1 MTLLLQLLLCAGVS
15 PAPTAPQDGAPTA
28 TSAEE
33 TDRRPSVHLGV
44 DGALTEWLVVRLLA
58 DGYPLAASPEEAR
71 VELSVRPS
79 EEAGWVVTATG
90 ASTVTFQVEAAADP
104 AVTRLE
110 LLHRSLDALEDVEP
124 NTAVDPPAAT
134 VALSVAEEASP
145 ELAAQVA
152 ADILAAGATLVPAGS
167 DAQLQVCAE
176 GRPGSEGARISVIDG
191 GADCATT
198 EEPGAG
204 VFDAVHFA
212 STTQRVEAAIA
223 ELHAEETPTEPTPVE
238 PTVEPPPRSPEKDDE
253 RPPGLEPEPP
263 SRVVTPDGR
272 SPPILRGGVAFG
284 MLARITN
291 IDPVFLGSAMIGREP
306 GLQGWLEFHVRPATV
321 TGPLTIVEVFPA
333 VGVQSRPVA
342 VGRFA
347 FIAGGLVGADVHR
360 WQLRAQGSTT
370 QGTDVSLSGELML
383 GVAIAV
389 WKVHE
394 VQLSFRAGGSPER
407 VHTFDGEE
415 IWSRHPLRVGLTAGF
430 MFGRKLGA

>member
-28 TSAEE
+28 TSAEPTE
-33 TDRRPSVHLGV
+33 TRPSVHLVV
-44 DGALTEWLVVRLLA
+44 DGALTDWLVVRLLA
-58 DGYPLAASPEEAR
+58 DGYPLAALSDDAR
-71 VELSVRPS
+71 VELSVHPS
-79 EEAGWVVTATG
+79 EGAGWTVTATG

-124 NTAVDPPAAT
+124 NPATNPPAAT
-134 VALSVAEEASP
+134 VALRVPEDAPP

-152 ADILAAGATLVPAGS
+152 ADILAAGATLVPAGRE
-167 DAQLQVCAE
+167 AQLQVCAE

-191 GADCATT
+191 AADCATT
-198 EEPGAG
+198 EEPGAS

-223 ELHAEETPTEPTPVE
+223 ELHAEPTPAEPTPVVPE
-238 PTVEPPPRSPEKDDE
+238 VEPPPPPPAEDDE
-253 RPPGLEPEPP
+253 RPPGLEPETR
-263 SRVVTPDGR
+263 RVLTPDGR
-272 SPPILRGGVAFG
+272 SPPVLRGGAAFG
-284 MLARITN
+284 MLARVTN
-291 IDPVFLGSAMIGREP
+291 LDPVFLGSAMIGREP

-333 VGVQSRPVA
+333 VGLQSRPVA

-389 WKVHE
+389 WKIHE
-394 VQLSFRAGGSPER
+394 VHLSFRAGGSPER
-407 VHTFDGEE
+407 IHSFDGEE
-415 IWSRHPLRVGLTAGF
+415 IWSRHPLRLGLTAGF
-430 MFGRKLGA
+430 MFGRNLGA